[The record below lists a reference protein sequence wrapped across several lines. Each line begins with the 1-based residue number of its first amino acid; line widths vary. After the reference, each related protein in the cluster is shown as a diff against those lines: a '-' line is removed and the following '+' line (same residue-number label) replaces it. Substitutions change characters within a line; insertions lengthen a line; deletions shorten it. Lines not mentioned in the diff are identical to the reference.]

1 MTFTMWLQSRLV
13 AHGYNVRVDG
23 SNGGETKAA
32 LIAFQGAAGL
42 KITAVADDATVAA
55 LRLNPKQP
63 GTAPVPAPLE
73 AMPPWMA
80 EMRRRA
86 GLHEVRDNAKLM
98 EWLKIGKYLGNPKE
112 LPWCGDAVE
121 TCFAKELPL
130 EPLPSNPFWAQGWVK
145 FDKPLADAHVGAVGV
160 IRWSASAGH
169 VGIVAAATATQV
181 CLLGGNQSNAITLAW
196 FPRSKFIGFRWPT
209 TFPFKAYPPLKGGA
223 AGDMAGT
230 R

>member
-1 MTFTMWLQSRLV
+1 MTFVEWLQSRLV
-13 AHGYNVRVDG
+13 AHGYKIRVDG

-32 LIAFQGAAGL
+32 LLSFQRAAGL
-42 KITAVADDATVAA
+42 KQTAAADPDTVAA
-55 LRLNPKQP
+55 LRMNPKQP
-63 GTAPVPAPLE
+63 SALPAPAPDE
-73 AMPPWMA
+73 PMPPWMA
-80 EMRRRA
+80 EMHRRM
-86 GLHEVRDNAKLM
+86 GLHEGRNNASLI
-98 EWLKIGKYLGNPKE
+98 EWLKIGKYLGDPKE

-130 EPLPSNPFWAQGWVK
+130 EPLPANPFWAQGWIK
-145 FDKPLADAHVGAVGV
+145 FGKGLADPHVGAVGV

-169 VGIVAAATATQV
+169 VGIVAAAKAAQV

-209 TFPFKAYPPLKGGA
+209 TFPFKVYPSLKGGA